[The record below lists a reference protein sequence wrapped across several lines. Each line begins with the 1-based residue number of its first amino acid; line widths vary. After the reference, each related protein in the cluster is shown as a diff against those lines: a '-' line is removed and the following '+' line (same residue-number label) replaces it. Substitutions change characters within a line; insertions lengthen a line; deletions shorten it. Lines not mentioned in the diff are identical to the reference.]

1 VHSRLNLHMKDSA
14 VRDKSLSSVPLEI
27 QGTGNTAPEE
37 MQAATLQ
44 FSLPKGLRSAYNA
57 SHPNHRTH
65 TPMADET
72 DAQEPTE
79 RSKEPERLTQI
90 RFDDFPIPTEIL
102 AGLKDLGNVYCTP
115 IQAEILPL
123 VLARKDVVCLARTG
137 SGKTAAFLVPLFAG
151 VLSIPDRRT
160 DLPSALIVAPTQDL
174 CLRIHEEAKSLG
186 RYTGLDLTMVVR
198 GQDDKGQGL
207 AFHESAAI
215 VIGTPGGVIDFYK
228 KGLLKAEG
236 IKFLVIDEA
245 ERLFTQ
251 RLAGDMRYILRKLPH
266 SRDRVS
272 ILFSGI
278 LSYRVLAVTYDFMN
292 LPDFI
297 TTTLDQVRTH
307 DIEQSLFHVASEE
320 KLRLLLGLLQR
331 ESWKR
336 VLIFVNARDEVESI
350 TQKLKDN
357 GLPSDGVIGEL
368 PQNKRRHLMARFK
381 GGKIKILVT
390 TDDAAR
396 GIHVEDVSLVVSY
409 RLPQDAETYI
419 RRLGRATLPGR
430 AISFASEG
438 DAFFLEPI
446 EEKLGYKIPVL
457 WPQEDWFK
465 EDRAEAGLAEIEESR
480 PEASKK
486 PSKEKREGAPFL
498 AGKKVVFS
506 SEPGG
511 IYGLAVQPKTGP
523 QNEPGR
529 PQKRKKR
536 HRGRPRKQKAAA
548 KKPSENISTA

>member
-1 VHSRLNLHMKDSA
+1 
-14 VRDKSLSSVPLEI
+14 
-27 QGTGNTAPEE
+27 
-37 MQAATLQ
+37 
-44 FSLPKGLRSAYNA
+44 
-57 SHPNHRTH
+57 
-65 TPMADET
+65 MADDT
-72 DAQEPTE
+72 DAPEPTE

-123 VLARKDVVCLARTG
+123 VLAGKDVVCLARTG

-151 VLSIPDRRT
+151 VLSIRDRRP
-160 DLPSALIVAPTQDL
+160 DIPSALIVAPTQDL
-174 CLRIHEEAKSLG
+174 CLQIHAEAKSLG
-186 RYTGLDLTMVVR
+186 RYAGLDLAMVVR
-198 GQDDKGQGL
+198 GQGDQEQGL

-236 IKFLVIDEA
+236 IRFLVIDEA

-251 RLAGDMRYILRKLPH
+251 RLAGDMRYLLRKLPH
-266 SRDRVS
+266 SRERVS
-272 ILFSGI
+272 ILFSGV

-297 TTTLDQVRTH
+297 TTTPDQVRTN
-307 DIEQSLFHVASEE
+307 DIKQSLFHVASEE
-320 KLRLLLGLLQR
+320 KLRLLLGLLKR

-336 VLIFVNARDEVESI
+336 VLVFVSAGEEVESLS
-350 TQKLKDN
+350 QKLKDK
-357 GLPSDGVIGEL
+357 GLLADGVIGEL
-368 PQNKRRHLMARFK
+368 PQNKRRNLMARVK
-381 GGKIKILVT
+381 AGKVKILVT

-396 GIHVEDVSLVVSY
+396 GIHVEDISLIVNY
-409 RLPQDAETYI
+409 RLPQDGETYI

-457 WPQEDWFK
+457 WPQDDWFK
-465 EDRAEAGLAEIEESR
+465 EDKGEAGLAEIEETH
-480 PEASKK
+480 PEPGKK
-486 PSKEKREGAPFL
+486 PSKEKKEGIPFL

-511 IYGLAVQPKTGP
+511 VFGLAAQPKASPLNGS
-523 QNEPGR
+523 GR

-536 HRGRPRKQKAAA
+536 HRGRPRKQKALA
-548 KKPSENISTA
+548 KTPPETVSTT

>member
-1 VHSRLNLHMKDSA
+1 
-14 VRDKSLSSVPLEI
+14 
-27 QGTGNTAPEE
+27 
-37 MQAATLQ
+37 
-44 FSLPKGLRSAYNA
+44 
-57 SHPNHRTH
+57 
-65 TPMADET
+65 MADET
-72 DAQEPTE
+72 DVQEPTE

-90 RFDDFPIPTEIL
+90 RFDDFPVPTEIL

-123 VLARKDVVCLARTG
+123 VLAGKDVVCLARTG

-160 DLPSALIVAPTQDL
+160 DIPSALIVAPTQDL
-174 CLRIHEEAKSLG
+174 CLQIHEEAKSLG
-186 RYTGLDLTMVVR
+186 RYSGLDLAMVVR
-198 GQDDKGQGL
+198 GQDDQGHGL
-207 AFHESAAI
+207 AFHEKAAI
-215 VIGTPGGVIDFYK
+215 IIGTPGGVIDFYK
-228 KGLLKAEG
+228 KGLLKPEG

-266 SRDRVS
+266 SRERGS
-272 ILFSGI
+272 ILFSGV

-297 TTTLDQVRTH
+297 TTTPDQVRTN

-320 KLRLLLGLLQR
+320 KLRLLLALLQR
-331 ESWKR
+331 KTWTR
-336 VLIFVNARDEVESI
+336 TLIFVSAAEEVESL
-350 TQKLKDN
+350 TQKLKDK
-357 GLPSDGVIGEL
+357 GLPADGVIGEL
-368 PQNKRRHLMARFK
+368 PQNKRRNLMARVK

-396 GIHVEDVSLVVSY
+396 GIHVEDISLIVSY
-409 RLPQDAETYI
+409 RLPQDGETYI
-419 RRLGRATLPGR
+419 RRLGRASLPGH

-457 WPQEDWFK
+457 WPQDDWFK
-465 EDRAEAGLAEIEESR
+465 EDKVEAAPAEIEEPL
-480 PEASKK
+480 PELDRK
-486 PSKEKREGAPFL
+486 PSKEKKEGVPFL

-506 SEPGG
+506 TEPGG
-511 IYGLAVQPKTGP
+511 VFGLAVQPKASP
-523 QNEPGR
+523 QNGAGR

-536 HRGRPRKQKAAA
+536 HRGRPRKQKPTA
-548 KKPSENISTA
+548 KTPSETISTA

>member
-1 VHSRLNLHMKDSA
+1 MHFIS
-14 VRDKSLSSVPLEI
+14 
-27 QGTGNTAPEE
+27 TAGPPES
-37 MQAATLQ
+37 TV
-44 FSLPKGLRSAYNA
+44 SI
-57 SHPNHRTH
+57 
-65 TPMADET
+65 MADET

-123 VLARKDVVCLARTG
+123 ALANKDVVCLARTG

-151 VLSIPDRRT
+151 VLSTPDRRT
-160 DLPSALIVAPTQDL
+160 DIPFALIVAPTQDL

-186 RYTGLDLTMVVR
+186 RYTGLELAMVVR
-198 GQDDKGQGL
+198 GQDDQERGL
-207 AFHESAAI
+207 AFHQNAPI

-228 KGLLKAEG
+228 KGLLKTEG

-266 SRDRVS
+266 SRERVS
-272 ILFSGI
+272 ILFSGT

-292 LPDFI
+292 LPDFV
-297 TTTLDQVRTH
+297 TTTPDQVRTN
-307 DIEQSLFHVASEE
+307 DIDQSLFHVASEE

-331 ESWKR
+331 ETWKR
-336 VLIFVNARDEVESI
+336 ALVFVSAREEVDFLI
-350 TQKLKDN
+350 QKLMDN
-357 GLPSDGVIGEL
+357 GLPAEGVIEGL
-368 PQNKRRHLMARFK
+368 PQNKRRNLMARFK

-390 TDDAAR
+390 TDDVAR
-396 GIHVEDVSLVVSY
+396 GIHVEDITLVVNY
-409 RLPQDAETYI
+409 RLPQDGETFI
-419 RRLGRATLPGR
+419 RRLGRVTLPGR

-446 EEKLGYKIPVL
+446 EQKLGYKIPVL
-457 WPQEDWFK
+457 WPQDDWFK
-465 EDRAEAGLAEIEESR
+465 EDQARATLSEIEES
-480 PEASKK
+480 PAQPAKK
-486 PSKEKREGAPFL
+486 PLKERREGIPFL
-498 AGKKVVFS
+498 TGKKVVFS

-511 IYGLAVQPKTGP
+511 VFGLAVQPKASP
-523 QNEPGR
+523 NSEPGR

-536 HRGRPRKQKAAA
+536 HRSRPRKQKAAS
-548 KKPSENISTA
+548 KRPSEAIDTTGEA